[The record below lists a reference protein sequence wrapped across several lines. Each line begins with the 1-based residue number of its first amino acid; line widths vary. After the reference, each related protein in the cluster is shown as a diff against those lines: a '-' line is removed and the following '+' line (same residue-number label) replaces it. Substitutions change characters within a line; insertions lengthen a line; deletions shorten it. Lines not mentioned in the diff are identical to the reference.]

1 VRRFFRRFSFIP
13 VILILGGFIAFTL
26 WVADPLKKS
35 ERKSL
40 VTGSIHP
47 ADPLRPEGPFIPYVA
62 LHKGSAPDPE
72 GVPEFPVDDEQPDGD
87 GKFELSADEGDGRQF
102 YLLVRFETVQSE
114 RYCKTVPL
122 PRMRRAEDGVWLD
135 AATGKRLQ
143 PLRISVDKSER
154 CD

>member
-1 VRRFFRRFSFIP
+1 MRRFLRRFSFFP

-26 WVADPLKKS
+26 WVADPLQEA

-47 ADPLRPEGPFIPYVA
+47 ADPLRPDGPFIPYVA
-62 LHKGSAPDPE
+62 LHKGALQDPD
-72 GVPEFPVDDEQPDGD
+72 GVPEFPLDDEQPDGD
-87 GKFELSADEGDGRQF
+87 GKFELSADAGDGRQF
-102 YLLVRFETVQSE
+102 YLLARFETANSE

-122 PRMRRAEDGVWLD
+122 PRMRRTEDGLWLD
-135 AATGKRLQ
+135 AATGERLQ
-143 PLRISVDKSER
+143 PLRISVDKAES